1 MFLRIIFSVI
11 LILGLVGCATGKK
24 GETAGTQAQ
33 ELQAKIS
40 DLEKQL
46 QYKDEEIRDLEEKL
60 SKGKASEAGDMVN
73 AAEVDITKVTPKN
86 IQSALKNAGFYT
98 GALDG
103 KLGKKTRIAVKE
115 FQKANELKSDGV
127 VGKQTWSKL
136 QKYVQQ

>member
-1 MFLRIIFSVI
+1 MFLRSIFSAI

-24 GETAGTQAQ
+24 GEATSSQAQ

-60 SKGKASEAGDMVN
+60 SKGKVSETGEIVN
-73 AAEVDITKVTPKN
+73 ASEVDISKVTPKN
-86 IQSALKNAGFYT
+86 IQSALKNAGFYGGT
-98 GALDG
+98 IDG
-103 KLGKKTRIAVKE
+103 KIGRKTKEAIKE

-136 QKYVQQ
+136 QKYLQ

>member
-1 MFLRIIFSVI
+1 MFLRSIFSAI

-24 GETAGTQAQ
+24 GETTGSQAQ

-60 SKGKASEAGDMVN
+60 SKGKVSETGEIVN
-73 AAEVDITKVTPKN
+73 ASEVDISKVTPKN
-86 IQSALKNAGFYT
+86 IQSALKNAGFYAGT
-98 GALDG
+98 IDG
-103 KLGKKTRIAVKE
+103 KIGRKTKEAIKE

-136 QKYVQQ
+136 QKYLQ